1 MAQICNK
8 LIVKLI
14 YLFHA
19 YLHFNR
25 QQINIFIPLSTF
37 LLRQEEKVSEGKT
50 WDPSI
55 KCKCWYIFQPFPSLR
70 RLHCTAV
77 ERSEM
82 MSTAVETSTLA
93 HWHSTALILM
103 IGFLIWGGR
112 LGVLVSARN
121 VTIFIAGTWHSTWET
136 GGAVMRNFNFCLF
149 IISLHGGVPRV
160 PGRLSVEECSGCK
173 IINVPVILEHQIR
186 WESE

>member
-55 KCKCWYIFQPFPSLR
+55 KCKCSYIFQPFPSLR
-70 RLHCTAV
+70 RLHCTAQLWRGV
-77 ERSEM
+77 RWCP
-82 MSTAVETSTLA
+82 LQWRPA
-93 HWHSTALILM
+93 HWHT
-103 IGFLIWGGR
+103 
-112 LGVLVSARN
+112 
-121 VTIFIAGTWHSTWET
+121 GTLAQHRTDTNDW
-136 GGAVMRNFNFCLF
+136 
-149 IISLHGGVPRV
+149 ISYLRWQAW
-160 PGRLSVEECSGCK
+160 CSGIGQECYHIYSRHVTLHLGDRRCRNEK
-173 IINVPVILEHQIR
+173 F
-186 WESE
+186 